1 MRLSLALIITAATAM
16 LLPAAHAESPQP
28 PPHARK
34 QPNIL
39 LVVADDLGYSDLPA
53 FGGEIDT
60 PNLDA
65 LADEGVRMT
74 SFYTSPFCSPTRSM
88 LMSGTD
94 NHLAGFGAM
103 AEFATPE
110 QKGQPG
116 YEGKLNARIVPLPQ
130 LLRDAGYT
138 TLMAGKWHLGTQEED
153 SPAARGFDYSYA
165 MMQGGAGHFDQVRVN
180 YRDASQLDRTLYRE
194 NGKSVLLPENGFY
207 SSEFFARSLI
217 SQIEHN
223 RDSGKPFFAYLA
235 FTAPHW
241 PLQAREETIEK
252 YMGRYD
258 GGYEQISAERLA
270 RMKRLGIVAQD
281 TEPYTGHPT
290 WPRWAQLTPE
300 QKRIE
305 SKRMA
310 VYAAMVD
317 DMDRHLG
324 ELIAYLKL
332 IGEYDNTFVLFM
344 SDNGA
349 DGNTALDIGAARA
362 WVARH
367 MDNSL
372 ENTGKANSFIEYG
385 PGWAQ
390 VGSTPFN
397 LYKSFMYEGGIS
409 APAIVRGPGVAGR
422 GAISPAFTHAMDVM
436 PTLLELAGIQHP
448 GTRYQGREVL
458 PMKGRSMLPLLAGE
472 VSAIRGEDDAVGW
485 ELGGRKAL
493 RKGDWKIVW
502 SNKPWGSGEWELYKL
517 STDRAE
523 RNNLAEANPAKL
535 QELIADYA
543 AYEREVGVIDV
554 PGLADKIRYSNSTD
568 YYEELKK

>member
-1 MRLSLALIITAATAM
+1 MKNGLAIIAAAAFVLNAAAQAAT
-16 LLPAAHAESPQP
+16 PQP
-28 PPHARK
+28 PASTGKR
-34 QPNIL
+34 PNIL
-39 LVVADDLGYSDLPA
+39 LVVADDLGYSDIGA

-60 PNLDA
+60 PNLDR
-65 LADEGVRMT
+65 LAQEGKRMT
-74 SFYTSPFCSPTRSM
+74 SFYASPFCSPTRSI

-103 AEFATPE
+103 AEFLVPE
-110 QKGQPG
+110 QKGKPG
-116 YEGKLNARIVPLPQ
+116 YEGNLNARIVPLPQ
-130 LLRDAGYT
+130 LLHDAGYRT
-138 TLMAGKWHLGTQEED
+138 MMAGKWHLGGREED

-180 YRDASQLDRTLYRE
+180 YADASKLDRTLYRE
-194 NGKSVLLPENGFY
+194 NGKPVLLPQNFY
-207 SSEFFARSLI
+207 SSEFFARTII
-217 SQIEHN
+217 SEIENN
-223 RDSGKPFFAYLA
+223 RASGKPFFAYLA

-241 PLQAREETIEK
+241 PLQAREGTIEK

-258 GGYEQISAERLA
+258 GGYDQIRRERAE
-270 RMKRLGIVAQD
+270 RMKRLGIITRDV
-281 TEPYTGHPT
+281 EPYEGHPV
-290 WPRWAQLTPE
+290 WQRWNRLTPE

-324 ELIAYLKL
+324 EVIAYLKQ

-349 DGNTALDIGAARA
+349 DGNTALDIGVARE

-372 ENTGKANSFIEYG
+372 QNTGRANSFIEYG

-390 VGSTPFN
+390 VGSTPHHM
-397 LYKSFMYEGGIS
+397 YKSFLYEGGIS
-409 APAIVRGPGVAGR
+409 VPAIARGPGVAGK
-422 GAISPAFTHAMDVM
+422 GSISRAFTHAMDVM
-436 PTLLELAGIQHP
+436 PTLLELAGAKHP
-448 GTRYQGREVL
+448 GTQYQGRTVL
-458 PMKGRSMLPLLAGE
+458 PMKGRSMLPVLSGE
-472 VSAIRGEDDAVGW
+472 AAAVRGDNDVVGW

-502 SNKPWGSGEWELYKL
+502 SNKPWGTGEWELYNL
-517 STDRAE
+517 ASDRAE
-523 RNNLAEANPAKL
+523 LNNLAASFPQKVA
-535 QELIADYA
+535 ELIADYQ
-543 AYEREVGVIDV
+543 AYEREVGVVDV
-554 PGLADKIRYSNSTD
+554 PGLADRIPYSNSTR
-568 YYEELKK
+568 YYDDL